1 MKRNI
6 VFALF
11 TAFII
16 TSCSNS
22 KDKDL
27 LKIKDIEKTVLTNA
41 AAPLNIEKAKELVNA
56 YTDFAKKYPKDTN
69 SVNFLFKAAIMSMN
83 ISQPK
88 LSVELFDQI
97 IKDYPAFNKI
107 ADCMFLKAFV
117 YDDKLKNIN
126 KAREAYKAFL
136 RKYPTH
142 DFADDAKACLDN
154 LGKTTEQLI
163 QEFEAKQKADS
174 LAAKK

>member
-1 MKRNI
+1 MKKNI
-6 VFALF
+6 AFAMF
-11 TAFII
+11 TAFIL

-27 LKIKDIEKTVLTNA
+27 LKITDIEKTVFTNT
-41 AAPLNIEKAKELVNA
+41 AAPFNIEKAKELVNA

-69 SVNFLFKAAIMSMN
+69 SVNFLFKAANMSMN
-83 ISQPK
+83 IALPK
-88 LSVELFDQI
+88 LSIELFDKI
-97 IKDYPAFNKI
+97 INDYPTFNKV

-126 KAREAYKAFL
+126 KAREAYEVFL

-142 DFADDAKACLDN
+142 EFADDAKACLDN

-174 LAAKK
+174 LVAKK